1 MAPIQIL
8 KYRGAKIF
16 SRGATLLFSLSRFH
30 EYSTVVSRIN
40 IFIKPTSCICG
51 ALSKNRTCDS
61 SLPRTCFTTRLLGQ
75 FENHGQI
82 IRTSR
87 KKSSKNRHRPILS
100 GYFVFFQFCFMFNR
114 YTIRFHRLL
123 NCPILCPCVH
133 LIILKI
139 R

>member
-75 FENHGQI
+75 LMGIIPTNAKKSTKNPISLMYGASYLFCQFSTTCFI
-82 IRTSR
+82 TMIRTI
-87 KKSSKNRHRPILS
+87 K
-100 GYFVFFQFCFMFNR
+100 
-114 YTIRFHRLL
+114 IRIFK
-123 NCPILCPCVH
+123 IF
-133 LIILKI
+133 IMLKI
-139 R
+139 